1 MLKICRNNR
10 EEIENEFM
18 ALVLNKNDVI
28 DLLQIKPKYLLN
40 KDNQKLLEYA
50 IECYKNIKV
59 VNPVEI
65 YKLHK
70 DFNSELYVELL
81 TETLYFQNSWKEQ
94 LDLAQESILK
104 YFKEDYISSLNEQL
118 KNKKIEYD
126 FFMQR
131 MKEVDNVQLLKNAIE
146 LKKDEI
152 LNSIN
157 EEKSRINLNKFPKLN
172 NILKMVQGD
181 FVVIGATTGAGKSG
195 LMINLMEDLMTGYQ
209 CIYFN
214 IEMSKA
220 TIYKR
225 IVSINASVKIN
236 DVEKPKTDYQ
246 KEVIDKSLNKIED
259 AKLIIEHK
267 VNDMTGIKATISKMK
282 DKNKHTIVFIDHLG
296 LVKIDG
302 MKSLYEQATEV
313 AKELRQICLEFDC
326 TIISASQLNRSAYA
340 SDEITLNMLKDSG
353 ELENSASKVILL
365 YKDKNSKKEDLMQD
379 MIFDVAKNRDGYTG
393 LINAIYDKEKQ
404 IFIEKRDY

>member
-40 KDNQKLLEYA
+40 KNNQKLLEYA

-59 VNPVEI
+59 VSPVEI

-157 EEKSRINLNKFPKLN
+157 EEKSRINLNKFPKLS

-195 LMINLMEDLMTGYQ
+195 LMINLMEDLMTSYQ

-225 IVSINASVKIN
+225 IVSINANVKIN

-246 KEVIDKSLNKIED
+246 KGVIDKSLNKIED

-326 TIISASQLNRSAYA
+326 TIISASQLNRGAYA

-404 IFIEKRDY
+404 IFVEKRDY